1 LNPEEE
7 KKEQSAPENAGEQ
20 KPAPAKRNSV
30 LRYIAI
36 LFAAAFFLLLLSY
49 LMQQRQMAE
58 TVSELKGSVSA
69 METIENMRKTNEEL
83 RASSESLESE
93 NRDLEDQL
101 DHATDE
107 KSQLSTALDAS
118 RSESD
123 ALSLLWQLS
132 KAYSAKKYTLCR
144 EILEDLAPLSQ
155 YLPTEAEFWSV
166 SPAAEY
172 AKILKAL
179 D

>member
-1 LNPEEE
+1 MNPEEE
-7 KKEQSAPENAGEQ
+7 KKERTAPENAGER
-20 KPAPAKRNSV
+20 KPAPEKGRSV
-30 LRYIAI
+30 LRYIAV

-69 METIENMRKTNEEL
+69 MGTIENMRKTNEEL
-83 RASSESLESE
+83 SAANESLENE
-93 NRDLEDQL
+93 NRELEDRL
-101 DHATDE
+101 ENAADE
-107 KSQLSTALDAS
+107 KSQLSTSLDAS
-118 RSESD
+118 RSESG

-132 KAYSAKKYTLCR
+132 KAYGAKKYTLCR
-144 EILEDLAPLSQ
+144 EILADLAPLAQ
-155 YLPTEAEFWSV
+155 YLPTEAEHWSV